1 MQMKNRSIAWL
12 AAAVLTV
19 PAAEAGAQSFVDR
32 IQEIAHARA
41 ATVHVKRYQ
50 RGGGREEQVERFTKT
65 VRIGANGELDVAN
78 IAGDI
83 VISRGGGSEATIE
96 VVKTSRGNSVD
107 DAREMLQLVQVDI
120 TERAGRAEVRT
131 RYPRGD
137 EGWFNRRRNV
147 NVSVAYTI
155 AAPSGTRLT
164 VKSISGNVRVKDIKG
179 DLTAESVSGNVQIAN
194 GGRLLAT
201 KSISG
206 DVEVIDTQVEGGLDA
221 GSVSGSVTF
230 RKVKARRLD
239 LGSVSGSV
247 TLADVDCERV
257 NVQSVSG
264 DIRFDGP
271 LARSGRYELK
281 SHSGEVR
288 VAIAGAAGFEVDA
301 NTFSGDVRSDFPITI
316 QGDDRRRRHSV
327 HGVYGDG
334 SAVLNLNTF
343 SGNIVI
349 TKR

>member
-1 MQMKNRSIAWL
+1 MQSRSTIAL
-12 AAAVLTV
+12 LTAAALIV
-19 PAAEAGAQSFVDR
+19 PAAGAGAQSFVDR
-32 IQEIAHARA
+32 IEEIAHVRA
-41 ATVHVKRYQ
+41 AHVRVERYQ
-50 RGGGREEQVERFTKT
+50 RGGGREEQVERSTKT
-65 VRIGANGELDVAN
+65 VRIGSDGELDVAN

-83 VISRGGGSEATIE
+83 VVTRGGGSDATIE
-96 VVKTSRGNSVD
+96 VVKTSRGSSIE
-107 DAREMLQLVQVDI
+107 DAKQMLQLVQVDI
-120 TERAGRAEVRT
+120 TERPGRAEVRA

-137 EGWFNRRRNV
+137 ENMFNRRRNV

-155 AAPSGTRLT
+155 SAPAGTRLT
-164 VKSISGNVRVKDIKG
+164 VKSVSGSVRVRDIKG
-179 DLTAESVSGNVQIAN
+179 DLTAESVSGNVQVAN
-194 GGRLLAT
+194 GGRVVAT
-201 KSISG
+201 KSVSG
-206 DVEVIDTQVEGGLDA
+206 DVEIVDTQVDGGLDA
-221 GSVSGSVTF
+221 GSVSGSVTL

-239 LGSVSGSV
+239 LGSVSGGV
-247 TLADVDCERV
+247 TLADVECERA

-264 DIRFDGP
+264 DIRFEGP
-271 LARSGRYELK
+271 LARNGRYELK

-288 VAIAGAAGFEVDA
+288 VAVAGTAGFEVDA

-334 SAVLNLNTF
+334 SAILNLNTF